1 MITQTI
7 SPQAVNLEMRD
18 GKQICLIDV
27 RSPAEFDRVHA
38 RGARLIPLDRISP
51 AEIAAAR
58 SGTSDPIYLI
68 CHSGS
73 RSAKAYEKLSD
84 TGIGQ
89 VFSVEGGTAAW
100 EAAGL
105 PIVRGP
111 GRVISLERQVRI
123 AAGSLVL
130 IAVALTL
137 AVHWAFIFLAAF
149 VGAGLVFAGI
159 TDFCGMGLLLAKMPW
174 NNRTRGCGA
183 RSQTPETPNIF

>member
-1 MITQTI
+1 MTIQTI
-7 SPQAVNLEMRD
+7 SPQAVGLEMRD
-18 GKQICLIDV
+18 GKQVCLIDV
-27 RSPAEFDRVHA
+27 RSPAEFDSVHA
-38 RGARLIPLDRISP
+38 RGARLIPLDRITP
-51 AEIAAAR
+51 AEIAAVR
-58 SGTSDPIYLI
+58 SGQTGPIYLI
-68 CHSGS
+68 CHAGS
-73 RSAKAYEKLSD
+73 RSTKACEKLSE

-89 VFSVEGGTAAW
+89 LFSVEGGTAAW

-105 PIVRGP
+105 PVDRGP

-174 NNRTRGCGA
+174 NNRTA
-183 RSQTPETPNIF
+183 S

>member
-1 MITQTI
+1 MSIQTI
-7 SPQAVNLEMRD
+7 SPQAVGLEMRD

-51 AEIAAAR
+51 AEITSVR
-58 SGTSDPIYLI
+58 GGTADPIYLI
-68 CHSGS
+68 CHAGS
-73 RSAKAYEKLSD
+73 RSSKACEKLAEAGLAPLYS
-84 TGIGQ
+84 I
-89 VFSVEGGTAAW
+89 EGGTAAW

-105 PIVRGP
+105 PVDRGP

-130 IAVALTL
+130 IAIALAL

-174 NNRTRGCGA
+174 NNRTVACADKFSGA
-183 RSQTPETPNIF
+183 

>member
-1 MITQTI
+1 
-7 SPQAVNLEMRD
+7 MRD

-27 RSPAEFDRVHA
+27 RSPAEFDSVHA

-51 AEIAAAR
+51 AEIAAVR
-58 SGTSDPIYLI
+58 SGPTDPIYLI
-68 CHSGS
+68 CQAGS
-73 RSAKAYEKLSD
+73 RSARACEKLSQA
-84 TGIGQ
+84 GIAQ
-89 VFSVEGGTAAW
+89 AFSIEGGTAAW

-105 PIVRGP
+105 PVDRGP

-174 NNRTRGCGA
+174 NNRTAGCGA
-183 RSQTPETPNIF
+183 RSQTPETPNII